1 MAHKNFTL
9 AALVIAGFYLYSC
22 TTVAPV
28 HATYEKAATLGKGD
42 LELSGHYTNYRWEG
56 ETTNNNIGF
65 KAGIGISENADIK
78 IRYEKLMLP
87 DEAQESDIKI
97 NYMSVIPKFSLV
109 PDKLSIFLPVSMY
122 SSLSKDENR
131 SSTSKSYSVA
141 AHLIR
146 TFTSP
151 SRKVDFSPSMN
162 IEYLV
167 NVGNR
172 NEKSEGYFL
181 MGLNLGAGLS
191 TNLDRW
197 AIRPEVGFLYNPAF
211 IEGYWNFGVGLQFI
225 LPTGPK

>member
-9 AALVIAGFYLYSC
+9 AALVIAGFYLHSC

-109 PDKLSIFLPVSMY
+109 PDKLSIFRPAPRLRPIRKYPSDLSFLLP
-122 SSLSKDENR
+122 
-131 SSTSKSYSVA
+131 
-141 AHLIR
+141 
-146 TFTSP
+146 TFT
-151 SRKVDFSPSMN
+151 RYSMF
-162 IEYLV
+162 IDGEKSTVLEGEV
-167 NVGNR
+167 NV
-172 NEKSEGYFL
+172 L
-181 MGLNLGAGLS
+181 M
-191 TNLDRW
+191 R
-197 AIRPEVGFLYNPAF
+197 
-211 IEGYWNFGVGLQFI
+211 
-225 LPTGPK
+225 